1 MKQSKTTISLTSL
14 LVFLLVHVP
23 LCIKGEELPSAT
35 DGVITVTVTATGQF
49 ASRYAEA
56 TVPTYADASDEA
68 LWLKVVGP
76 LSGPDINVVKRFVYR
91 SNSKIRKLDLG
102 EAELTGEGQYNTGTS
117 TSQYSLLDME
127 ADVVGEQMF
136 YNINNLTDIV
146 LPSSLKRIDKEA
158 FASCGNLE
166 TVNATSSALTT
177 IDEEAFSNCYELTTI
192 ALNSSG
198 LTTIGKKAF
207 NYCNHNL
214 TSFPMPTTVT
224 SIGEEAFCNCEKLAT
239 ITLPEGIM
247 VIPKKAFYYCYSLT
261 SINIP
266 TAVTEIDDQA
276 FYDCSFTSIDAS
288 SPNLTRI
295 GKNAFYYCNDMT
307 SITLNTTANSSLT
320 TIDYQAFR
328 LCNELTSIEIP
339 ATVTTLGEEVFTGC
353 GKLASVTLP
362 PSLTTLPKGLFSGC
376 NLTTVELPA
385 NLTAIPDY
393 LFSGCSNLTT
403 VTGISHITSIGKW
416 AFRGCSN
423 LTTLT
428 LPSSLTTIDEHA
440 FYQSSKSACNLVI
453 PTSVETIGERAF
465 YECKATL
472 SLAQPASLRVLG
484 NGAFEDAPNL
494 AEAVLPNLESL
505 GIRVFKCSY
514 QATSHLTKAV
524 LPNSLTELPE
534 ATFDG
539 CKKLTDFTLPTSL
552 TTIGDYALY
561 NCKLLP
567 AIDIPASVT
576 TLGKAPFYGCET
588 IESIAVPEGVTKLEY
603 STFNN
608 CKALTTIS
616 LPSTLT
622 SIDYQAFYEC
632 ESLPG
637 ITLPN
642 AVKTIGYS
650 AFGYCKKLEEIV
662 LPASVETIGYSMFQQ
677 CESLERVTLPANLAA
692 VPSSVFYD
700 CPKLKHVTLPEGA
713 DISNATSLFY
723 DCTLL
728 ETITMPTSGVTS
740 IPKQFCYNCEKL
752 QSFNIPDGCT
762 TIGESAFYRCR
773 ALPSIT
779 IPSSV
784 ATIKESAFAGCYS
797 LTSLVLPQ
805 VETLGESAFSS
816 CKGLVSVTLPETTLT
831 AIPNYAFYGCR
842 ELLSIDIPASVGS
855 IGHQAFYEC
864 TKLATVT
871 LHDGLQSIGQ
881 YAFRFCSALQQIT
894 IPNTVTTI
902 SNDAFGYC
910 SALQSITLPVNASFT
925 QVPSYM
931 CQYCTSLTS
940 VSLPQSVTKIGSSAF
955 EHCEK
960 LATINLHDNIT
971 EIGSFA
977 LAYTAITD
985 LRIPPLVT
993 KVSYIAEHCPG
1004 LTIVTVPEGVTELEG
1019 GFSYCN
1025 NLRLLYLPSTLTKV
1039 SSYAWNC
1046 DNLTEV
1052 HIKSLNCTAT
1062 NNLAPLGYSTMTL
1075 FVPKGTLGHYNTE
1088 TNGRFCGGWKAIV
1101 EEDYTFTG
1109 LPDAEWQV
1117 LSQLP
1122 TQTGGPQWA
1131 RPWTLG
1137 ATAAESE
1144 VPQGVSVRDG
1154 HIVGI
1159 ALPQNNLQGELPY
1172 QLFTLPNL
1180 ETLDLSGNHLTG
1192 LLATIY
1198 NKVSAKQTTL
1208 KELYLADNELTGN
1221 VYHICEKVPNLT
1233 LLNVANNHIRDAYPL
1248 LPSTIEHLNIGGQDL
1263 TDVVTGFTFNHL
1275 RTLIENPGIEVLPSI
1290 MFYNH
1295 STTESGRYYSDGI
1308 AFSLADALTSPEW
1321 HAYCGTTYYK
1331 VNYMSTNSGAS
1342 GNTYWYQHP
1351 TGQTIYAWG
1360 GNSFTYISNVSNKR
1374 SYFAMTFDFE
1384 PGDVDFNLQVNLSD
1398 LQTIINF
1405 AKDDNNYR
1413 SSLFN
1418 FTAGNLK
1425 ADDDVI
1431 NVQDV
1436 VRHINL
1442 LLDMAIVPS
1451 WARRA
1456 ENPVAPVA
1464 SETTEATLTLCDG
1477 RLVLHC
1483 DEPVGALEL
1492 VVSGEPQW
1500 QSALSAFSRMSRN
1513 ERTIFYSLFGDE
1525 LPAGDNLLAT
1535 FAVPAASPAGSAPAA
1550 VPAAVPAASPAGI
1563 TPAILD
1569 AFIVRPDGSRI
1580 PLAINNSEATGIAN
1594 HSLPFGEVGGALHD
1608 LQGRRLKGEPRQNG
1622 IYVDGNGRKVI
1633 KH

>member
-1 MKQSKTTISLTSL
+1 MCERRRIT
-14 LVFLLVHVP
+14 P
-23 LCIKGEELPSAT
+23 PT
-35 DGVITVTVTATGQF
+35 DGVITVTVTAAGQF
-49 ASRYAEA
+49 SNSYAEA
-56 TVPTYADASDEA
+56 AVPQKADNNDTEVFC
-68 LWLKVVGP
+68 LKVSGP
-76 LSGPDINVVKRFVYR
+76 LNGPDINAIKRFVNT
-91 SNSKIRKLDLG
+91 SQSKIRQLDLG
-102 EAELTGEGQYNTGTS
+102 GAQLTGEGQYYEGRYTS
-117 TSQYSLLDME
+117 DFYLHDME
-127 ADVVGEQMF
+127 ANVIGDEMF
-136 YNINNLTDIV
+136 YDMDNMTDII
-146 LPSSLKRIDKEA
+146 LPSGITTIGESA
-158 FASCGNLE
+158 FKSCSYLVSVDAAS
-166 TVNATSSALTT
+166 TALTT
-177 IDEEAFSNCYELTTI
+177 IGEYAFYGCNDLTTI
-192 ALNSSG
+192 TLPQG
-198 LTTIGKKAF
+198 LTTI
-207 NYCNHNL
+207 
-214 TSFPMPTTVT
+214 S
-224 SIGEEAFCNCEKLAT
+224 E
-239 ITLPEGIM
+239 
-247 VIPKKAFYYCYSLT
+247 
-261 SINIP
+261 
-266 TAVTEIDDQA
+266 
-276 FYDCSFTSIDAS
+276 
-288 SPNLTRI
+288 
-295 GKNAFYYCNDMT
+295 NAFTN
-307 SITLNTTANSSLT
+307 
-320 TIDYQAFR
+320 
-328 LCNELTSIEIP
+328 
-339 ATVTTLGEEVFTGC
+339 
-353 GKLASVTLP
+353 
-362 PSLTTLPKGLFSGC
+362 
-376 NLTTVELPA
+376 
-385 NLTAIPDY
+385 
-393 LFSGCSNLTT
+393 
-403 VTGISHITSIGKW
+403 
-416 AFRGCSN
+416 
-423 LTTLT
+423 
-428 LPSSLTTIDEHA
+428 
-440 FYQSSKSACNLVI
+440 SSKSACNLVI
-453 PTSVETIGERAF
+453 PTSVETIANRAF
-465 YECKATL
+465 YECHATL
-472 SLAQPASLRVLG
+472 SLAQPASVQVIG
-484 NGAFEDAPNL
+484 SEAFESAVYL
-494 AEAVLPNLESL
+494 TEVVLPNVTSL
-505 GIRVFKCSY
+505 GEEAFKGCSR
-514 QATSHLTKAV
+514 LTRAV
-524 LPNSLTELPE
+524 LPNSMTALPNGVFE
-534 ATFDG
+534 G
-539 CKKLTDFTLPTSL
+539 CEKLTDFTLPTSL
-552 TTIGDYALY
+552 TTIGNYPLY

-567 AIDIPASVT
+567 AIVIPSTVT
-576 TLGKAPFYGCET
+576 TIGNRAFYGCET
-588 IESIAVPEGVTKLEY
+588 VTSIEVPEGITKIEY
-603 STFNN
+603 GTFYG
-608 CKALTTIS
+608 CKALTSVT

-622 SIDYQAFYEC
+622 SIDYDAFRDC
-632 ESLPG
+632 ENLPG

-642 AVKTIGYS
+642 GIQTIGKYV
-650 AFGYCKKLEEIV
+650 FYGCKKLEELV
-662 LPASVETIGYSMFQQ
+662 FPASVETIGEWVFYN
-677 CESLERVTLPANLAA
+677 CDALERVTLPANLA
-692 VPSSVFYD
+692 VVQNSLFRECPS
-700 CPKLKHVTLPEGA
+700 LKHVTLPAGA
-713 DISNATSLFY
+713 SISNAENLFY
-723 DCTLL
+723 NCTKL
-728 ETITMPTSGVTS
+728 ETITMPTTGVTT
-740 IPKQFCYNCEKL
+740 IPKSFCYGCESL
-752 QSFNIPDGCT
+752 QSITIPAGVT
-762 TIGESAFYRCR
+762 TIGDYAFYQCKSLPSVTIPGSVTSIGESAFDQC
-773 ALPSIT
+773 
-779 IPSSV
+779 
-784 ATIKESAFAGCYS
+784 
-797 LTSLVLPQ
+797 TSLQGIVLPEGVQ
-805 VETLGESAFSS
+805 TLGSKVFQSCTSLASA
-816 CKGLVSVTLPETTLT
+816 VLPATTLT
-831 AIPNYAFYGCR
+831 ALPSYAFSGCSA
-842 ELLSIDIPASVGS
+842 LLSIDIPASVGS
-855 IGHQAFYEC
+855 IG
-864 TKLATVT
+864 
-871 LHDGLQSIGQ
+871 Q
-881 YAFRFCSALQQIT
+881 YAFNACSLLASVTFHEGLTSIGNYAFRQCAALQQAT

-940 VSLPQSVTKIGSSAF
+940 VNLPQSVTKIGSSAF

-971 EIGSFA
+971 EIDSRA

-993 KVSYIAEHCPG
+993 KVSYIAEYCPG

-1052 HIKSLNCTAT
+1052 HIKSPNCTAT

-1122 TQTGGPQWA
+1122 TQTGGAQWA

-1180 ETLDLSGNHLTG
+1180 ETLDLSGNHLSG

-1198 NKVSAKQTTL
+1198 NKVSEPQTTL

-1233 LLNVANNHIRDAYPL
+1233 LLNVANNHIRDAYPA

-1295 STTESGRYYSDGI
+1295 STTESNRSYHTTIGFG
-1308 AFSLADALTSPEW
+1308 LTDAVTNPEW
-1321 HAYCGTTYYK
+1321 NGYFGTNSYK
-1331 VNYMSTNSGAS
+1331 QNYMSTGSGQ
-1342 GNTYWYQHP
+1342 GGTTNWYQHP

-1456 ENPVAPVA
+1456 ENPVDSVDPVD

-1535 FAVPAASPAGSAPAA
+1535 FAVPAASPAGSAPA
-1550 VPAAVPAASPAGI
+1550 
-1563 TPAILD
+1563 ILD

-1594 HSLPFGEVGGALHD
+1594 HSLPFGEVGGVLHD
-1608 LQGRRLKGEPRQNG
+1608 LQGRRLQGEPRQNG